1 MANGV
6 YIGMSAALAS
16 QQRLEVVANNIAN
29 SNTVGFRQQR
39 VVFGEYLV
47 QTLDGGPPEK
57 GFTAIDETALDR
69 SAGELQRTGNP
80 LDLAIDGDGY
90 FAMRG
95 PQGIMVSRAGNFRM
109 QADGTIVDGSGLP
122 VLGGSP
128 ESGLN
133 PIKVSPEGGP
143 VRVGSDGM
151 VSQDG
156 TELARIAVVTADGP
170 GLTPTG
176 GAHLQAA
183 PGSLKSAEAATLT
196 PGFLEG
202 SNVDPVRGMVVLIE
216 ISQDYQSSQKLMAE
230 FRKMDRA
237 VMSVMR

>member
-16 QQRLEVVANNIAN
+16 QHRLEVVANNIAN

-47 QTLDGGPPEK
+47 QTLDGTPSQK

-69 SAGELQRTGNP
+69 TAGALQQTGNP
-80 LDLAIDGDGY
+80 LDLAIEGDGY

-109 QADGTIVDGSGLP
+109 QADGTIVDASGLP
-122 VLGGSP
+122 VLAGSP
-128 ESGLN
+128 QAGLN
-133 PIKVSPEGGP
+133 PITVRPDGGP
-143 VRVGSDGM
+143 VRVGSDGTVM
-151 VSQDG
+151 QGG
-156 TELARIAVVTADGP
+156 TELARIAVVTVDGP

-183 PGSLKSAEAATLT
+183 PGSLKSADGATLT
-196 PGFLEG
+196 PGYLEG
-202 SNVDPVRGMVVLIE
+202 SNIDPVRGMVELIE

-230 FRKMDRA
+230 FRKLDRA